1 MDEVSIR
8 SGVRQDA
15 LFPCRTAWSHREL
28 IRLLSSLRTVER
40 REIDFSRDE
49 KRSEGT
55 KGLQLMGKIHKS
67 VGVSL
72 ASSLFGAFLAVLLV
86 VPAGSAHGQDGAPTT
101 QPAAVSADTPIG
113 TAAALL
119 GEGQWEAAFAILR
132 PLAARDVRAGN
143 LLFEAGMATLG
154 AAHRPGIGEVE
165 RDVLLDVSIAAF
177 QAILAANPDQTR
189 VRLELARAF
198 FLKGQDGLAR
208 RHFERV
214 LAGDVPAP
222 VVANVNRFLAEI
234 RARRRWSAYGGI
246 GLAPDTNIGAAPAQ
260 RAQLV
265 DTPFGRLPFTPD
277 ESPTSGVGVL
287 FWGGWE
293 YERPLDE
300 RTRLR
305 FGSNVSRR
313 EYAGSRF
320 DRMTLGAQAG
330 PRRLIAPGTEAS
342 LLATA
347 SRHWQGSSVSHDEL
361 GIRFEGRHS
370 RGRRTLLNFNGSW
383 RERSWKEESDRDG
396 PVVNLGF
403 GARYQASPVLVLNAS
418 VFGERDRPDQ
428 ATRRTRTY
436 GLSLGLSRDLPRGF
450 TIGLDASLNRT
461 RYDEIGFQTS
471 DGGRREDRTGGLS
484 MNLTKRDLTIGGFS
498 PRLTLGHSTRDS
510 NAVFQDYERTYG
522 EISFVRQF

>member
-1 MDEVSIR
+1 M
-8 SGVRQDA
+8 
-15 LFPCRTAWSHREL
+15 
-28 IRLLSSLRTVER
+28 
-40 REIDFSRDE
+40 
-49 KRSEGT
+49 GT
-55 KGLQLMGKIHKS
+55 TRKN

-72 ASSLFGAFLAVLLV
+72 ASFLFGALLTVSLV
-86 VPAGSAHGQDGAPTT
+86 VPAGSAYGQDGAPAT
-101 QPAAVSADTPIG
+101 QPAAVSADALIG
-113 TAAALL
+113 SAAALL
-119 GEGQWEAAFAILR
+119 SEGQWEAAFAILR
-132 PLAARDVRAGN
+132 PLAARDARAGN
-143 LLFEAGMATLG
+143 LLFETGMVSLAL
-154 AAHRPGIGEVE
+154 AHRPGIGEAE
-165 RDVLLDVSIAAF
+165 RDAFLDVSIAAF
-177 QAILAANPDQTR
+177 QAMLAANPDQTR

-277 ESPTSGVGVL
+277 DKPTSGVGVL
-287 FWGGWE
+287 LWGGWE
-293 YERPLDE
+293 YERPFGE

-305 FGSNVSRR
+305 FGGNVSRR

-330 PRRLIAPGTEAS
+330 PRWLIAPGTEAS
-342 LLATA
+342 LLAVA

-361 GIRFEGRHS
+361 GLRFEGQHI

-383 RERSWKEESDRDG
+383 RERNWKEEPDRDG
-396 PVVNLGF
+396 PVANLGF
-403 GARYQASPVLVLNAS
+403 GVRYQATPVMFLNAS

-436 GLSLGLSRDLPRGF
+436 GLSLGFSRDLPRGF
-450 TIGLDASLNRT
+450 TIGLEASLNRT
-461 RYDEIGFQTS
+461 RYDEIGFSTT
-471 DGGRREDRTGGLS
+471 DGGRREDRTTGLS
-484 MNLTKRDLTIGGFS
+484 ANLTKRDLTIGGFS
-498 PRLTLGHSTRDS
+498 PRLTLGRSVRDS
-510 NAVFQDYERTYG
+510 NAVFQDYERSFG

>member
-8 SGVRQDA
+8 SGVRQVA
-15 LFPCRTAWSHREL
+15 LSPCRNVGSHREL

-49 KRSEGT
+49 KRSECT
-55 KGLQLMGKIHKS
+55 KGLQLMGTIHKR

-72 ASSLFGAFLAVLLV
+72 ASVLFGAFLAVLLV

-132 PLAARDVRAGN
+132 PLAARDARAGT
-143 LLFEAGMATLG
+143 LLFETGMVSLG
-154 AAHRPGIGEVE
+154 LAHHPGIGEAE
-165 RDVLLDVSIAAF
+165 RDAFLDVSIAAF
-177 QAILAANPDQTR
+177 QAILAASPDQTR

-361 GIRFEGRHS
+361 GIRFEGQHS

-383 RERSWKEESDRDG
+383 RERSWKEEPDRDG
-396 PVVNLGF
+396 PVAVVESALD
-403 GARYQASPVLVLNAS
+403 GAAA
-418 VFGERDRPDQ
+418 
-428 ATRRTRTY
+428 
-436 GLSLGLSRDLPRGF
+436 
-450 TIGLDASLNRT
+450 
-461 RYDEIGFQTS
+461 
-471 DGGRREDRTGGLS
+471 
-484 MNLTKRDLTIGGFS
+484 
-498 PRLTLGHSTRDS
+498 
-510 NAVFQDYERTYG
+510 
-522 EISFVRQF
+522 